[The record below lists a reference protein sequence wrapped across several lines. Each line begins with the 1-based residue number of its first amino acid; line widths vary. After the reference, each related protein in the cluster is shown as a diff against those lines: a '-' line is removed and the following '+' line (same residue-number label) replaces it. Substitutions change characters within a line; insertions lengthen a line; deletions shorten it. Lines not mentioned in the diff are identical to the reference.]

1 MSVSNS
7 FWAFMELCD
16 IRRSLCPEDYE
27 KIQTFIKEW
36 YRKDADFSRWH
47 YDLDF
52 GLDDMEEWWKY
63 GPPTM
68 TDLFGLFGLM
78 VPFTQE
84 LVQSLKTES
93 LPSSLL
99 KRDHNSSL
107 TEAKK

>member
-16 IRRSLCPEDYE
+16 IRPTLCPEDYE
-27 KIQTFIKEW
+27 KIQNFIKEW

-52 GLDDMEEWWKY
+52 ELDDIEEWWKY

-68 TDLFGLFGLM
+68 TELFGLFGLM

-84 LVQSLKTES
+84 LVQSLKTEEI
-93 LPSSLL
+93 PSSLL
-99 KRDHNSSL
+99 KTQSRD
-107 TEAKK
+107 EQ